1 MNFGSEKGQV
11 TVFLSIIL
19 IVVIVLSG
27 VLIDGAK
34 IAAGENNAKR
44 SVTAAIRSALANYD
58 SKLKNEYGIY
68 SLSVNAPDNLKSFI
82 IDYVNKNLNTK
93 ASQDNERG
101 GLDLYGFRV
110 ENISVYPM
118 FNLSENTVTKNMIL
132 EFMKYRAP
140 KQIAEGLI
148 DRLSQAKD
156 ASKMSEA
163 FKQKTVIDKLAG
175 KIASIQQKLK
185 KLVSGTIGDGKDAK
199 KFINGFNL
207 GGIWDSL
214 SAKYA
219 GYVDQY
225 RSLVTQ
231 KANLDNVIALFSGQG
246 SEDSEKELENLKKQ
260 ANDLA
265 NSIAKVS
272 SDMDKTIFE
281 LREEQTNAYIYPNS
295 QAIQYIQD
303 IFRLSTEVKA
313 AVQKLK
319 DFLGQAFAG
328 KNSSGSGRFTE
339 LITQD
344 IGKIEDAILSGQ
356 ESELLIGQMKSNKEL
371 LDKAAYKIVEI
382 ASAGKKGN
390 LSGSEILNSF
400 KGLIYG
406 YGSVSYDYKKV
417 DKGVTGEDPRE
428 TQKKDAKDKLKN
440 SNNADIDM
448 KSKGIDINQLPSH
461 KKVQSS
467 DFSNKDGKVNSDS
480 TGTSE
485 NTASKEASYSG
496 NIENIGEEVDFED
509 DDSDE
514 GFSYNAFDFIGT
526 LGDILG
532 DGFSKLRDNLYIN
545 EYIMGTFKNVVPA
558 LKENGKEEKD
568 LNLRGLEKSKL
579 MTFYSY
585 ETEYI
590 LQGYESQE
598 KNRLITKGEILL
610 LRFAMDTLH
619 VYMDP
624 EKRRLAEGIA
634 AAVSGWWTGG
644 LGIPIISNLI
654 MCAWGMGEALLDIEH
669 LLKGEA
675 IPFYK
680 QKGDWEL
687 SIGLGKSTGQKTD
700 KKLKFTYYDYL
711 RLFLLFKSTDDKINR
726 TEDLIE
732 LNCNGENNGFK
743 MANHNTMLRVEA
755 TVSMKYLFVTRLFTH
770 DASNTNDGRRKFNFV
785 LYEGY

>member
-1 MNFGSEKGQV
+1 MNFDSEKGQV

-27 VLIDGAK
+27 VLIDGAR
-34 IAAGENNAKR
+34 IAVGENNAKR
-44 SVTAAIRSALANYD
+44 SVITAMRSALADYD

-68 SLSVNAPDNLKSFI
+68 SLSVNASDSLKSMI
-82 IDYVNKNLNTK
+82 LDYVNKNLSTK
-93 ASQDNERG
+93 VGQNKGRG
-101 GLDLYGFRV
+101 GIDLYGFRV

-163 FKQKTVIDKLAG
+163 FKQKTKIDKLAG
-175 KIASIQQKLK
+175 KIAGIQQKLK
-185 KLVSGTIGDGKDAK
+185 KLVSGTIGDGKDEK
-199 KFINGFNL
+199 KFINGFNF

-219 GYVDQY
+219 SYVDQY
-225 RSLVTQ
+225 KSLVTQ
-231 KANLDNVIALFSGQG
+231 KANLDNIIALFSGQG

-265 NSIAKVS
+265 NSISKVS
-272 SDMDKTIFE
+272 SDMDTTIFE

-319 DFLGQAFAG
+319 DYLGQAFAG
-328 KNSSGSGRFTE
+328 KNSSSSGGFTE

-382 ASAGKKGN
+382 ASAGKKGS

-428 TQKKDAKDKLKN
+428 TQKK
-440 SNNADIDM
+440 
-448 KSKGIDINQLPSH
+448 
-461 KKVQSS
+461 
-467 DFSNKDGKVNSDS
+467 
-480 TGTSE
+480 
-485 NTASKEASYSG
+485 
-496 NIENIGEEVDFED
+496 
-509 DDSDE
+509 
-514 GFSYNAFDFIGT
+514 
-526 LGDILG
+526 
-532 DGFSKLRDNLYIN
+532 
-545 EYIMGTFKNVVPA
+545 
-558 LKENGKEEKD
+558 
-568 LNLRGLEKSKL
+568 
-579 MTFYSY
+579 
-585 ETEYI
+585 
-590 LQGYESQE
+590 
-598 KNRLITKGEILL
+598 
-610 LRFAMDTLH
+610 
-619 VYMDP
+619 
-624 EKRRLAEGIA
+624 
-634 AAVSGWWTGG
+634 
-644 LGIPIISNLI
+644 
-654 MCAWGMGEALLDIEH
+654 
-669 LLKGEA
+669 
-675 IPFYK
+675 K
-680 QKGDWEL
+680 QKI
-687 SIGLGKSTGQKTD
+687 S
-700 KKLKFTYYDYL
+700 LK
-711 RLFLLFKSTDDKINR
+711 I
-726 TEDLIE
+726 LIIQI
-732 LNCNGENNGFK
+732 
-743 MANHNTMLRVEA
+743 
-755 TVSMKYLFVTRLFTH
+755 
-770 DASNTNDGRRKFNFV
+770 
-785 LYEGY
+785 